1 MATRYTRSGRSR
13 FAQPPLPTG
22 YDTGLTSN
30 LTIPAVGIEDVDRA
44 LFELFDK
51 EIRPQ
56 VATGNG
62 ITAEIRYV
70 PIIFAASEKWALA
83 KRQTGIKDRNGSL
96 ILPLITVVR
105 TSIQQSTTEDIA
117 GRGIN
122 QQVGELTVKRRLENS
137 DRTYQGLINRLLVNH
152 QANLAV
158 SPAAADD
165 GQASTL
171 RAVGDMSDDPIVASG
186 GLLRPN
192 LMNNVWEFLT
202 IPTPQFFTAMYEVT
216 LWTQYTTQMNQLLES
231 LYASFLPQGNAW
243 RLETE
248 KGYWFIA
255 TVDDNVYNSETNID
269 DMSTEERVLKYKFT
283 IKVPAYV
290 LATNV
295 PGAPVPVKRYVSAP
309 EVRFDV
315 GVDVS
320 EIGDVGTVDDP
331 FLGADDPTLTLADG
345 RVRRR
350 DQRDTNE
357 TRLYPGNRTNVD
369 DPALRSIPRGRPVPQ
384 YRKIVSR
391 DRSGREVVDYVRV
404 SSSNPA
410 TGESTYSSD
419 IDLGGISIVVVDK
432 LP

>member
-62 ITAEIRYV
+62 ITSEIRYV
-70 PIIFAASEKWALA
+70 PVIFAASEKWALA
-83 KRQTGIKDRNGSL
+83 KRQSGIKDRNGSL

-137 DRTYQGLINRLLVNH
+137 DRAYQGLINRLLINH
-152 QANLAV
+152 QVNLAV

-165 GQASTL
+165 GQVTTL

-202 IPTPQFFTAMYEVT
+202 IPTPQFFTATYEVT

-231 LYASFLPQGNAW
+231 LISSFLPQGNAW

-269 DMSTEERVLKYKFT
+269 DMSTEERLLKHKFT

-309 EVRFDV
+309 EVKFDV
-315 GVDVS
+315 GIGIS
-320 EIGDVGTVDDP
+320 ETDDVGTVDDP
-331 FLGADDPTLTLADG
+331 FLGADDPTLPLANG
-345 RVRRR
+345 RARRR

-357 TRLYPGNRTNVD
+357 TRLYPGNQTNVD
-369 DPALRSIPRGRPVPQ
+369 DPALRSIPRGRSVPQ

-419 IDLGGISIVVVDK
+419 VDLGGVSIVVVDK